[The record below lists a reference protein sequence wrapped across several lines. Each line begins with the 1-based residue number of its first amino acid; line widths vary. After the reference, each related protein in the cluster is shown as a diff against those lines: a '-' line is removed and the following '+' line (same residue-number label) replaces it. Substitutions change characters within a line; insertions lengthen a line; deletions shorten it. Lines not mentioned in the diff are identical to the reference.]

1 MESRDVIEEYL
12 AAIET
17 VRAAFGDMSRELLFA
32 RPVAGKWSSQ
42 EVLCHLVDT
51 DLTVALRIR
60 AALTRDCP
68 RLQTATREEITTGL
82 AVDARDAT
90 EELTLFQTIRCET
103 ARIVRTLL
111 PNALHRQAVLVPA
124 NGAETTRTVQQFL
137 TGITKHVAHH
147 LAFVYEKRRALG
159 LARTFSTRPSTSATG
174 TWPSG
179 SAGRG
184 RGRWPAGR
192 RPSGSRTASGSRPRT
207 PNWSAGTGR
216 SGPI

>member
-1 MESRDVIEEYL
+1 MHMHISAGPLHTLFKHEAMLMESRDVIEEYL

-32 RPVAGKWSSQ
+32 RPVAGMWSSQ

-51 DLTVALRIR
+51 DLASALRIR

-82 AVDARDAT
+82 AVDARDAA

-103 ARIVRTLL
+103 ARIVRAML
-111 PNALHRQAVLVPA
+111 PNALDRQAVLVTA
-124 NGAETTRTVQQFL
+124 DGAETTRTVQQFL

-159 LARTFSTRPSTSATG
+159 LAAPH
-174 TWPSG
+174 
-179 SAGRG
+179 
-184 RGRWPAGR
+184 
-192 RPSGSRTASGSRPRT
+192 T
-207 PNWSAGTGR
+207 P
-216 SGPI
+216 

>member
-51 DLTVALRIR
+51 DLAIALRVR

-68 RLQTATREEITTGL
+68 RLQTATREERTTGL
-82 AVDARDAT
+82 AVDARDAA

-103 ARIVRTLL
+103 ARIVRAML
-111 PNALHRQAVLVPA
+111 PNALDRQAVLVA
-124 NGAETTRTVQQFL
+124 ADGAETTRTVQQFL

-159 LARTFSTRPSTSATG
+159 LAAPQ
-174 TWPSG
+174 PL
-179 SAGRG
+179 
-184 RGRWPAGR
+184 
-192 RPSGSRTASGSRPRT
+192 
-207 PNWSAGTGR
+207 
-216 SGPI
+216 

>member
-32 RPVAGKWSSQ
+32 RPVAGMWSSQ

-51 DLTVALRIR
+51 DLASALRIR

-82 AVDARDAT
+82 AVDARDAA

-103 ARIVRTLL
+103 ARIVRAML
-111 PNALHRQAVLVPA
+111 PNALDRQAVLVA
-124 NGAETTRTVQQFL
+124 ADGAETTRTVQQFL
-137 TGITKHVAHH
+137 TGITKHVSHH

-159 LARTFSTRPSTSATG
+159 LAAP
-174 TWPSG
+174 
-179 SAGRG
+179 
-184 RGRWPAGR
+184 PAL
-192 RPSGSRTASGSRPRT
+192 
-207 PNWSAGTGR
+207 
-216 SGPI
+216 